1 MPKAKL
7 RPEEPK
13 TKSVLG
19 WTLERD
25 PVVDMWVNVYNR
37 SDVQITL
44 NKFGD
49 TSWSFT
55 VQLPLGSPTI
65 GGVGK
70 TERAAREDL
79 ITNLQKAKK
88 LLSNFEV

>member
-1 MPKAKL
+1 MPSESKI
-7 RPEEPK
+7 
-13 TKSVLG
+13 KSVLG
-19 WTLERD
+19 WTLEKD
-25 PVVDMWVNVYNR
+25 PAVDMWTNVYNR

-49 TSWSFT
+49 ESWSFT

-65 GGVGK
+65 GGIGK

-79 ITNLQKAKK
+79 ITNLRKTKK
-88 LLSNFEV
+88 LLGNFEI